1 MSKSGDM
8 TGSQG
13 SARTGRGTRSAWKRV
28 FGWVAAALALVLVV
42 ASLGAYLKFRSV
54 WESIHR
60 VTVTGLGPQPPK
72 FTSAMNILL
81 IGSDTRAGANRKFGA
96 QVTGQRSDTIIILHI
111 APADHGVI
119 VLSIPRDSVVPVLS
133 CPAEAGSPGQTAQ
146 PGQVEQIN
154 STFAYGGPGCLW
166 KTIEQTTH
174 LHLDHFIELNFTG
187 FEKVIDDVGGVSIC
201 LPFPVNDPLSKLHLS
216 RGRHHVYGPEALAFW
231 RARYIGEGS
240 DLQRIRR
247 DQYLMASILQ
257 GVEHSDLT
265 SNPARIL
272 SVITDAAKSM
282 TTDAGLSLSTMI
294 TIVDSLR
301 SLRPGAVQF
310 VELPTVAYPQNP
322 DWVSWPASDAALFSA
337 LAHDRSV
344 QPAAREHRQADRG
357 PASAGGRGQVRG
369 TGADRPSPA
378 HSADHPAAQAAAR
391 APAGPTDSPAARAAA
406 QPPNLARTYGGI
418 TGSTNVCH
426 DSAAFAGPRGG
437 S

>member
-42 ASLGAYLKFRSV
+42 ASLSAYLKFRSV
-54 WESIHR
+54 WDSIHR

-81 IGSDTRAGANRKFGA
+81 IGSDSRAGANRKFGA

-133 CPAEAGSPGQTAQ
+133 CPAQAGSPGQTAQ

-216 RGRHHVYGPEALAFW
+216 RGRHHVYGAEALAFW

-344 QPAAREHRQADRG
+344 QPAASEHRQADRG
-357 PASAGGRGQVRG
+357 LAAAVGRGQVRG
-369 TGADRPSPA
+369 LTATRT
-378 HSADHPAAQAAAR
+378 PAAH
-391 APAGPTDSPAARAAA
+391 PTGRPAAHPTGRPAA

-418 TGSTNVCH
+418 TGGTNVCH